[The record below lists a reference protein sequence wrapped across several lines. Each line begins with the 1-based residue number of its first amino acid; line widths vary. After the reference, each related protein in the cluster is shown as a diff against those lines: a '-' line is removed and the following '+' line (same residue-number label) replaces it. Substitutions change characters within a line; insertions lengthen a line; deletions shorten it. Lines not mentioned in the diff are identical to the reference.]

1 VRQITIRRTHTAGV
15 EITVGDQVQTIA
27 GLPEYGQPG
36 RYNTDAAMLDWTPAL
51 GVTLRRRL
59 HTALCNYGRREA
71 GLTASES
78 GKGWRLEAAM
88 GKAG

>member
-15 EITVGDQVQTIA
+15 EITVGDQVQTLA

-59 HTALCNYGRREA
+59 HTALCNYGRREL
-71 GLTASES
+71 GDGRHSYNTV
-78 GKGWRLEAAM
+78 GQGWRIAA
-88 GKAG
+88 A